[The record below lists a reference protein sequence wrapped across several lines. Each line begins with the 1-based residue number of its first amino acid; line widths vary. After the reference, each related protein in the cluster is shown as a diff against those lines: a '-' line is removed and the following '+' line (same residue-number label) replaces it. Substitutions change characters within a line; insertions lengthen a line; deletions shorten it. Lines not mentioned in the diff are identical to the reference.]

1 MWWKQNKHSMKK
13 KVSKLIKI
21 KIKYTKDILGI
32 TLEVGAGACPG
43 STDEILCH
51 KLHLDHNSR
60 NT

>member
-1 MWWKQNKHSMKK
+1 MKK